1 MTGTELAELAKA
13 AGVPGMIVGMMLWL
27 ASRRDWT
34 RKDDHGRYD
43 ELIAQIEKMDGKIDR
58 LGEGNA
64 AIRDRTTL
72 LEAEVRGMSRR
83 LDRMDR

>member
-1 MTGTELAELAKA
+1 
-13 AGVPGMIVGMMLWL
+13 MIVGMMLWL

-34 RKDDHGRYD
+34 RKDDTGRYD

-83 LDRMDR
+83 LDRLDK

>member
-1 MTGTELAELAKA
+1 
-13 AGVPGMIVGMMLWL
+13 MIVGMMLWL

-34 RKDDHGRYD
+34 RKDDLGRYD
-43 ELIAQIEKMDGKIDR
+43 ELLAQMEKMDGKIDR

-83 LDRMDR
+83 LDRLDK